1 MDENFLVQFILKS
14 LPCEYVLFQMNLIYN
29 TVKDIWNVHEL
40 NSMLVQEE
48 TRIKSKKN
56 HPISYVSREGAR
68 KNTNKKHD
76 KKRKGS
82 LKIIESSSQIHE
94 REHHDDICR
103 FFRKIRHVEKDCPKH
118 KG

>member
-1 MDENFLVQFILKS
+1 
-14 LPCEYVLFQMNLIYN
+14 
-29 TVKDIWNVHEL
+29 
-40 NSMLVQEE
+40 MLVQEE

-56 HPISYVSREGAR
+56 HPISYVSRQVAR

-118 KG
+118 KGGIFSPEREWARLSENPTTAL